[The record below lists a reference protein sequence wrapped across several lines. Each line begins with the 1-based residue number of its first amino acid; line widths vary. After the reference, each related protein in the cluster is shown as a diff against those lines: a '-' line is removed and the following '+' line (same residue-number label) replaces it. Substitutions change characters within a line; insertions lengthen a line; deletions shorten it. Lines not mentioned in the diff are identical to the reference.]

1 MRLKITKS
9 KNKIHYSIIKDF
21 TNLSGKRTT
30 KVFENL
36 GNQQQIEERFG
47 KEDTLNKIKE
57 YVNFLNNENKEEII
71 KKEFN
76 PNKRISHGIKRQFNT
91 QVWQFC
97 NLKSI

>member
-36 GNQQQIEERFG
+36 GLPLSTKLMFINI
-47 KEDTLNKIKE
+47 LNI
-57 YVNFLNNENKEEII
+57 
-71 KKEFN
+71 
-76 PNKRISHGIKRQFNT
+76 
-91 QVWQFC
+91 
-97 NLKSI
+97 NLID